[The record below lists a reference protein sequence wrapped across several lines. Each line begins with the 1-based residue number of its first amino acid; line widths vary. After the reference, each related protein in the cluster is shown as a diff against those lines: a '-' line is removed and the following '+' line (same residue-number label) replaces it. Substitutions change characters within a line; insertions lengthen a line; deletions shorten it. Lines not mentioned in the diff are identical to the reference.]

1 MENYIEQCK
10 EVRRLTLAPMNKIAF
25 AVLTT
30 KGDVDAAI
38 ALLVKQKEVD
48 ANEMANRV
56 ANANVV
62 YSYVHSNKVGAM
74 IVIACQTDFVA
85 KNEAFLNLAKDI
97 CMHIV
102 SAPQVN
108 YISES
113 NLNPQ
118 DVAEAKAEFARGME
132 KKPQAIIDKIV
143 AGKWQKRLEEMC
155 LLNQKFVKDD
165 TKTIRQLIQSVS
177 ATVGEKIEVKRFIK
191 MSSGEIP
198 QCREDGKH

>member
-10 EVRRLTLAPMNKIAF
+10 VVRRLTLAPMNKIAF
-25 AVLTT
+25 AVMTS

-56 ANANVV
+56 ANANIV
-62 YSYVHSNKVGAM
+62 YSYVHGNKVGAM
-74 IVIACQTDFVA
+74 IVLACQTDFVA
-85 KNEAFLNLAKDI
+85 KNEAFLQLAKDI

-165 TKTIRQLIQSVS
+165 KITVQQLIQSVS
-177 ATVGEKIEVKRFIK
+177 ATVGEKIEVKRFVK
-191 MSSGEIP
+191 MLAA
-198 QCREDGKH
+198 

>member
-10 EVRRLTLAPMNKIAF
+10 IVRQLTLAPMSKVSAALI
-25 AVLTT
+25 TT
-30 KGDVDAAI
+30 NGDVNKAVE
-38 ALLVKQKEVD
+38 LLVQQKQVD

-56 ANANVV
+56 TNTNIV
-62 YSYVHSNKVGAM
+62 YSYVHNNKVGAM
-74 IVIACQTDFVA
+74 IVMACQTDFVA
-85 KNEAFLNLAKDI
+85 KHLLFQVLAKDI

-132 KKPQAIIDKIV
+132 KKPQEIIDKIV
-143 AGKWQKRLEEMC
+143 AGKWQKRLEETC
-155 LLNQKFVKDD
+155 LLDQKFVKDD

-177 ATVGEKIEVKRFIK
+177 ATVGEKIEVKRFVK
-191 MSSGEIP
+191 MLAT
-198 QCREDGKH
+198 

>member
-1 MENYIEQCK
+1 
-10 EVRRLTLAPMNKIAF
+10 
-25 AVLTT
+25 
-30 KGDVDAAI
+30 
-38 ALLVKQKEVD
+38 
-48 ANEMANRV
+48 
-56 ANANVV
+56 
-62 YSYVHSNKVGAM
+62 M
-74 IVIACQTDFVA
+74 IVMACQTDFVA
-85 KNEAFLNLAKDI
+85 KHLLFQVLAKDI

-155 LLNQKFVKDD
+155 LLDQKFVKDD

-177 ATVGEKIEVKRFIK
+177 ATVGEKIEVKRFVK
-191 MSSGEIP
+191 MLAT
-198 QCREDGKH
+198 

>member
-10 EVRRLTLAPMNKIAF
+10 VVRKLTMAPMKDIA
-25 AVLTT
+25 AALIDT
-30 KGDVDAAI
+30 KGDIDAAVSI
-38 ALLVKQKEVD
+38 LIKNKAAD
-48 ANEMANRV
+48 AADMANRK
-56 ANANVV
+56 ADNNIV
-62 YSYVHSNKVGAM
+62 YSYVHSNKIGAM
-74 IVIACQTDFVA
+74 IILACQTDFVA
-85 KNEAFLNLAKDI
+85 KNELFLQLAKDI

-143 AGKWQKRLEEMC
+143 AGK
-155 LLNQKFVKDD
+155 
-165 TKTIRQLIQSVS
+165 
-177 ATVGEKIEVKRFIK
+177 
-191 MSSGEIP
+191 
-198 QCREDGKH
+198 

>member
-10 EVRRLTLAPMNKIAF
+10 VVRQLTLAPMNKIA
-25 AVLTT
+25 AALLET
-30 KGDVDAAI
+30 KGDVDKAVE
-38 ALLVKQKEVD
+38 LLVAQKQAD

-56 ANANVV
+56 TNAKIV
-62 YSYVHSNKVGAM
+62 YSYVHGNRIGAM
-74 IVIACQTDFVA
+74 IILACQTDFVA
-85 KNEAFLNLAKDI
+85 KNETFLNLAKDI

-102 SAPQVN
+102 SSPQVN
-108 YISES
+108 YISEA

-155 LLNQKFVKDD
+155 LMDQKFVKDD
-165 TKTIRQLIQSVS
+165 TKTIRQLIQEVS
-177 ATVGEKIEVKRFIK
+177 ATVGEKIELQKFIK
-191 MSSGEIP
+191 VVA
-198 QCREDGKH
+198 Q